1 MIELDMIFCIVNSG
15 YGRKALAIANSKGVR
30 GGTVFAGVGT
40 VHDKYLDFLDLY
52 DIKKEVSIMVAERE
66 IALAA
71 VEEIAVQMAFRK
83 PNHGIAFTVHL
94 NGFFGSRFSGDFF
107 RNDGVVTYSL
117 YNAIF
122 TIVDSGRGD
131 EVVAASKTAGARGAT
146 IIKARGSG
154 IHEMEIP
161 LNIEIEPE
169 KDVVLIIA
177 RDDICDDIISA
188 ISKKL
193 KINEPGTGVIF
204 TLGVSDA
211 YGLY

>member
-1 MIELDMIFCIVNSG
+1 MNFDMIFCIVNSG
-15 YGRKALAIANSKGVR
+15 DGNKALRIAKNRGVK

-40 VHDKYLDFLDLY
+40 VHNKYLEFLDMD
-52 DIKKEVSIMVAERE
+52 DIKKEIVLMVAERE

-71 VEEIAVQMAFRK
+71 VEEIAAEMAFRK
-83 PNHGIAFTVHL
+83 PHHGIAFIVHI
-94 NGFFGSRFSGDFF
+94 NGLFGSRTNESFY
-107 RNDGVVTYSL
+107 RNDRVVTYSV

-122 TIVDSGRGD
+122 TIVEKGRGD

-146 IIKARGSG
+146 IIRARGSG
-154 IHEMEIP
+154 VHETEFLP
-161 LNIEIEPE
+161 GLETDSE

-177 RDDICDDIISA
+177 VDDICEDIISA

-193 KINEPGTGVIF
+193 KIDEPGAGVIF